1 MDIFFND
8 PRRNYWND
16 EPIQTWAKEGLS
28 IFDPAQRS
36 RHYKKIFDRI
46 NEEAFMLPIH
56 TLPSVYIHSRDV
68 KIFPNPLTDDN
79 TNIGDF
85 GWK

>member
-1 MDIFFND
+1 
-8 PRRNYWND
+8 
-16 EPIQTWAKEGLS
+16 
-28 IFDPAQRS
+28 
-36 RHYKKIFDRI
+36 
-46 NEEAFMLPIH
+46 MLPIH
-56 TLPSVYIHSRDV
+56 TLPSVYIHSKDV